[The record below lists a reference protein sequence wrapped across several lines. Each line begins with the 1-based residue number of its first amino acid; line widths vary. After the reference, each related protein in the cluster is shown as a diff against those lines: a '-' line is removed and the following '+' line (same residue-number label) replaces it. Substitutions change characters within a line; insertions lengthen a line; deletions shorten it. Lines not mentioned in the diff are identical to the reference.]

1 MSRFIIL
8 FICSI
13 IGLTSG
19 IFLFGEVYKWEI
31 INGDSLDALNDTPW
45 TVYNDSRNVK
55 IRKDIEENQK
65 PETSKFKDS
74 KQVQFFKLTEGWL
87 VYENKGEFGA
97 WVRWYDDQFEEYTH
111 LSDKHVRNIQVI
123 GSTIYVYGGLSHLS
137 GSSGFIYELVNQN
150 GKWELTNGRFFRKP
164 ILRIGEIPSVLGPGL
179 IVLSEN
185 TIFRMFPTQLY
196 PIYGLEGFRMDG
208 RAVWSKYS
216 VNSIAMD
223 YMQNFYIGTEKGIIR
238 VIKEH
243 GSYEEHWVFPSNLID
258 NPSKSE
264 N

>member
-74 KQVQFFKLTEGWL
+74 K
-87 VYENKGEFGA
+87 
-97 WVRWYDDQFEEYTH
+97 
-111 LSDKHVRNIQVI
+111 
-123 GSTIYVYGGLSHLS
+123 
-137 GSSGFIYELVNQN
+137 
-150 GKWELTNGRFFRKP
+150 
-164 ILRIGEIPSVLGPGL
+164 
-179 IVLSEN
+179 
-185 TIFRMFPTQLY
+185 
-196 PIYGLEGFRMDG
+196 
-208 RAVWSKYS
+208 
-216 VNSIAMD
+216 
-223 YMQNFYIGTEKGIIR
+223 
-238 VIKEH
+238 
-243 GSYEEHWVFPSNLID
+243 
-258 NPSKSE
+258 
-264 N
+264 